1 MWRNLIAG
9 LFIIACFIALSVG
22 TSMGTIVALVPIA
35 VGISDK
41 TGVAV
46 ALAAGL
52 ILWFGVMK
60 EQKLKRPVG
69 IIMLVAYAAYFVYL
83 LMG

>member
-1 MWRNLIAG
+1 MGFLID
-9 LFIIACFIALSVG
+9 L
-22 TSMGTIVALVPIA
+22 
-35 VGISDK
+35 
-41 TGVAV
+41 AV

-60 EQKLKRPVG
+60 DQKLKRPVG
-69 IIMLVAYAAYFVYL
+69 IVMLAVYAAYFVYL